1 LKAARLRIEQARA
14 SARALK
20 SFEPVVLSLGASSR
34 SELGSTDQDLA
45 ITLPIDVFGRGRASG
60 RVGEAAVDVARAEY
74 LAVAAELQHEVLS
87 AFVESA
93 ALVRQK
99 VVADQ
104 LAGIAE
110 SVLSIS
116 KRRFD
121 AGTAPEIQVTR
132 ASIEFERARQAAE
145 FQGAQLAASRERL
158 AGSLGL
164 ESSALVLPE
173 AADLDLKGTVA
184 VGTKPDIL
192 NLQAQG
198 RVAEAKIR
206 VARSSGR
213 PELSLQLLR
222 SPWSRDAGYFAGRV
236 QLSWPLFDYGR
247 SGSEARSAR
256 LEADALRN
264 DLADRTARIESEVLA
279 TEVSRRAQ
287 QARLDR
293 FQSLLADARTLVD
306 KAKTAYAEGYGT
318 LVDVLEAS
326 RALRELEGEAV
337 EARRQLSMA
346 IVDQYR
352 TTGSL
357 AEVLR

>member
-1 LKAARLRIEQARA
+1 
-14 SARALK
+14 
-20 SFEPVVLSLGASSR
+20 
-34 SELGSTDQDLA
+34 
-45 ITLPIDVFGRGRASG
+45 
-60 RVGEAAVDVARAEY
+60 
-74 LAVAAELQHEVLS
+74 
-87 AFVESA
+87 
-93 ALVRQK
+93 
-99 VVADQ
+99 
-104 LAGIAE
+104 
-110 SVLSIS
+110 VLSIS

-173 AADLDLKGTVA
+173 AADLDLKGSVA
-184 VGTKPDIL
+184 VGTRPDVL
-192 NLQAQG
+192 NMQAQG

-236 QLSWPLFDYGR
+236 QLSWPLFDHGR
-247 SGSEARSAR
+247 AGSEARSAR

-306 KAKTAYAEGYGT
+306 KAKMAYSEGYGT

-326 RALRELEGEAV
+326 RALRELESEAV

-346 IVDQYR
+346 IIDQYR
-352 TTGSL
+352 ATGSL